1 MSKDLQR
8 LNAELGVEFDRY
20 VIEHP
25 AWALKHIPQGAK
37 IALQIEGNAAFNT
50 WSRRL
55 AERTPTPGQPIVFV
69 CIKKLS
75 RVRSRI
81 LKADVRKAA

>member
-1 MSKDLQR
+1 MPRDFQR

-25 AWALKHIPQGAK
+25 AWALKHIPQEAK
-37 IALQIEGNAAFNT
+37 IALQVEGNAAFNT

-55 AERTPTPGQPIVFV
+55 AEKTRAPDQQVVFV

-75 RVRSRI
+75 PVRSRI
-81 LKADVRKAA
+81 LKADVRSAA